1 MFRRTRFASGLILL
15 AALSLS
21 FAQGVSLSMCG
32 PAMTSGHPE
41 GDGDEMEGMVMGD
54 APMDHDCPPGHGHDA
69 SEPADAAPCPFAL
82 PGASQGCAVAASLP
96 AGGTVIEI
104 PSPRVVATVGLTQ
117 VRHSFLG
124 IASIFRPP
132 KA

>member
-1 MFRRTRFASGLILL
+1 
-15 AALSLS
+15 
-21 FAQGVSLSMCG
+21 MCG

-41 GDGDEMEGMVMGD
+41 GDGDGMESMVMGD

-69 SEPADAAPCPFAL
+69 QEPTDSTTCPFVL

-96 AGGTVIEI
+96 AGGAVVEL
-104 PSPRVVATVGLTQ
+104 PSPSGVATVDLTQ

-132 KA
+132 NA